1 MTGYLALTALL
12 LLLSVLVLALH
23 RAHRRT
29 GTLPAVDHPDR
40 ERVDAELA
48 AISAH
53 ADRPS
58 GPARV
63 IGLLAAAGTA
73 SPWHRA
79 SLGADEVDLAR

>member
-1 MTGYLALTALL
+1 MTGYLALAALL

-29 GTLPAVDHPDR
+29 AALPSVDHPDR

-58 GPARV
+58 GPGRMV
-63 IGLLAAAGTA
+63 GLLAAAGTA

-79 SLGADEVDLAR
+79 RLDAGEVDLVG